1 MTQDQQSADMQQRL
15 AELEAAL
22 ARETAA
28 RIAAE
33 ETQRTSEERYRRI
46 VESTPS
52 GICITNEEYLYEYVN
67 PSYCQLYG
75 YTVDQLI
82 GQSFTLVVPEENREF
97 MKDLHD
103 KYIAGATEVQGEW
116 TVVGKDNKQITILA
130 DAARITGEDG
140 RPKKATFVTNITARK
155 QAEDALQRQNAYL
168 YALHEVTIGLLRR
181 LTISDL
187 LKAIVT
193 QAGVLLG
200 TMHGYVY
207 LLEPG
212 EEEMRLVVGIGY
224 HSESAGHRTHKGEG
238 VTGKV
243 WETGKTVLIPDY
255 SAWEE
260 RPEAFMGSRL
270 HAVIGVPLNSGH
282 EVIGVIGLAYT
293 DPERTF
299 GTYDQDVLERFAALA
314 SVALDNARLYTQS
327 QQEIEE
333 RKRVEQE
340 LRMAQQQTEAANVAK
355 SAFLSR
361 MSHELRTPLN
371 AILGFVQ
378 VMERD
383 ADFSPKQLE
392 NLGIIKRSGTHLL
405 SLINDVLEISKIE
418 AGRETF
424 NESSF
429 NLHYFL
435 MGLDELF
442 QVRAQ
447 QRGLTLTF
455 TRAETVPTYITTDEG
470 KLRQVLMNLL
480 SNAIKFTEHGG
491 VTVTITAGEVDPTT
505 NSQPLTFAVT
515 DTGYGIT
522 EEEIPLVFEAFGQ
535 SQSGRKTQEGTGLG
549 LPISQAFVQ
558 LMGGDMQLES
568 TLDKGT
574 TFTFTI
580 QAQLA
585 DATNVEEKTPY
596 RRVIGLEAG
605 QPTYR
610 ILIVDDKWENRKAML
625 NLLEVVG
632 FTTREATN
640 GQEAVDLC
648 SAWQPHLIWM
658 DMRMPVM
665 DGYEAT
671 RQIKVTQQGQH
682 IPIIALTASAFEH
695 ERPSILAAGCDDII
709 IKPFQ
714 ESDIFEKLAT
724 HLHVR
729 FVYDV
734 PSPTDSQQPKP
745 HAQAAEAQPDGT
757 LSTAE
762 AMAVLP
768 AEVRSEL
775 AQAAKSLNTRK
786 VNDILARLQG
796 DQPALAEELA
806 QMVKSYRFDR
816 ILSLIDHTP

>member
-1 MTQDQQSADMQQRL
+1 MLQQRI

-28 RIAAE
+28 RIQAE
-33 ETQRTSEERYRRI
+33 KTQRTSEERYRRI

-75 YTVDQLI
+75 YRADELI
-82 GQSFTLVVPEENREF
+82 GNPFTLVVPTENHDF
-97 MKDLHD
+97 MRDLHD
-103 KYIAGATEVQGEW
+103 RYIAGDTELQGEW
-116 TVVGKDNKQITILA
+116 QVVARDGKIITILA

-140 RPKKATFVTNITARK
+140 RLKKATFVTNITARK

-168 YALHEVTIGLLRR
+168 HALHEITLSLLRR
-181 LTISDL
+181 LTIGDV

-193 QAGVLLG
+193 QAGALLG
-200 TMHGYVY
+200 TIHGYVY

-212 EEEMRLVVGIGY
+212 ETTMRLVVGIGH
-224 HSESAGHRTHKGEG
+224 HSESAGHCVHKGEG

-243 WETGKTVLIPDY
+243 WETRQIVHIPDY
-255 SAWEE
+255 CEWAE
-260 RPEAFMGSRL
+260 RPTAFVDSRL
-270 HAVIGVPLNSGH
+270 HAVIGVPLTSGR
-282 EVIGVIGLAYT
+282 ERDIVGVIGLAYT
-293 DPERTF
+293 DPARQF
-299 GTYDQDVLERFAALA
+299 GTYEQDVLERFAALA
-314 SVALDNARLYTQS
+314 SVALDNVRLYTQS

-333 RKRVEQE
+333 RKRVEHE
-340 LRMAQQQTEAANVAK
+340 LRAAQQQAEAANIAK

-383 ADFSPKQLE
+383 ATFNPKQLE

-418 AGRETF
+418 AGRETL
-424 NESSF
+424 NEASF

-455 TRAETVPTYITTDEG
+455 HRDANVPMYITTDEG
-470 KLRQVLMNLL
+470 KLRQIMMNLL

-491 VTVTITAGEVDPTT
+491 VTVTVMAQPIDPTT
-505 NSQPLTFAVT
+505 SRQYLHFSVA
-515 DTGYGIT
+515 DTGYGID
-522 EEEIPLVFEAFGQ
+522 EAEIPLVFEAFGQ

-558 LMGGDMQLES
+558 LMGGEMQIVS
-568 TLDKGT
+568 TLGKGT
-574 TFTFTI
+574 TFSFTI
-580 QAQLA
+580 QATLA
-585 DATNVEEKTPY
+585 DAANVVEKTDN
-596 RRVIGLEAG
+596 RRVIGLETG
-605 QPTYR
+605 QPSYR
-610 ILIVDDKWENRKAML
+610 ILVVDDKWENRSALVK
-625 NLLEVVG
+625 LLEVVG

-640 GQEAVDLC
+640 GQDAIDQC
-648 SAWQPHLIWM
+648 AAWQPHLIWM
-658 DMRMPVM
+658 DMRMPIM
-665 DGYEAT
+665 DGYAAT
-671 RQIKVTQQGQH
+671 KQIKATPYGQA

-695 ERPSILAAGCDDII
+695 ERPSILAAGCDDIL

-714 ESDIFEKLAT
+714 ETAIFDKLAK
-724 HLHVR
+724 HLKVR
-729 FVYDV
+729 FVYDAPAPTP
-734 PSPTDSQQPKP
+734 PSMHSTTTAGA
-745 HAQAAEAQPDGT
+745 AQGAT
-757 LSTAE
+757 SSTADD
-762 AMAVLP
+762 MAALP
-768 AEVRSEL
+768 AEVRAEL
-775 AQAAKSLNTRK
+775 LQAAKTLNTRK
-786 VNDILARLQG
+786 VNDLITRIEP
-796 DQPALAEELA
+796 DYPALAEELA
-806 QMVKSYRFDR
+806 QMAKSYRFDR
-816 ILSLIDHTP
+816 ILSLIGNLADKK